1 MTAFKIQSRDFP
13 DGPVVKNLPGNAGD
27 IDSIPSQGLKIPKGG
42 EQLSQQATVKDTAW
56 HNEGPEGL
64 N

>member
-1 MTAFKIQSRDFP
+1 M
-13 DGPVVKNLPGNAGD
+13 VKNLPGNAGD
-27 IDSIPSQGLKIPKGG
+27 MDSIPGQGIKIPKGG
-42 EQLSQQATVKDTAW
+42 EQLSQWVTMKDTAR

>member
-1 MTAFKIQSRDFP
+1 M
-13 DGPVVKNLPGNAGD
+13 VKNLPGNAGD
-27 IDSIPSQGLKIPKGG
+27 MDSIPSQGIKIPKGG